1 MPAAGLGL
9 HRRRGAF
16 SPRRLFPTSS
26 GPRAAPGGEAG
37 RETRAAEDR
46 AVRGGNQSRVAGAHL
61 QTAGAAAAPVAAR
74 RKLWAERGASAGKRS
89 PAPRRLRLR
98 CLRGRLLSP
107 TASLA
112 RTVPRLRAK
121 EERGREEG
129 REGEEGKNQFLI
141 RQRELERKADISR
154 QGIKKSEKLP
164 SLISPFSPKRALFP
178 LDIQVSQGR
187 GKGNS
192 LAC

>member
-26 GPRAAPGGEAG
+26 GPRAAPGGKAG
-37 RETRAAEDR
+37 KETRAAEDR
-46 AVRGGNQSRVAGAHL
+46 AVRGGIQSRVAGAHL

-74 RKLWAERGASAGKRS
+74 RKLWAERGASAGKCS

-98 CLRGRLLSP
+98 CLLRARLLSP

-112 RTVPRLRAK
+112 RTVPWLRAK

-164 SLISPFSPKRALFP
+164 SPISPFSPRRALFP
-178 LDIQVSQGR
+178 
-187 GKGNS
+187 
-192 LAC
+192 